1 MAYKNIVLT
10 DTNPDDYFFE
20 EAIKMLR
27 TNVQFSGKNNKVILL
42 TSSWSGEGKSDIS
55 FNLAVHLGKAGKKVL
70 LIDAD
75 IRKSVYKTRYNI
87 QEETKGLSQ
96 YLSGQVEQID
106 EVVYRTNFENLYM
119 ILSGP
124 YAPNPTE
131 ILGDEQFGNLLK
143 AARQVFEYVII
154 DTPPLG
160 SVVDAAV
167 IGQYCDGAIL
177 VIESGSTSY
186 RVVQK
191 VKAQLEKSGCKILG
205 AVLNKMEYEGR
216 GYRAGYRA
224 GYGGAYG
231 RRGARTPYGEVAT
244 YEKK

>member
-10 DTNPDDYFFE
+10 DSNPEDYFFE

-27 TNVQFSGKNNKVILL
+27 TNIQFSGKNNKVILL
-42 TSSWSGEGKSDIS
+42 TSCWSGEGKSDIS

-96 YLSGQVEQID
+96 YLSGQIEQID
-106 EVVYRTNFENLYM
+106 EVVYRTNYENLFM

-167 IGQYCDGAIL
+167 VGQYCDGAVL
-177 VIESGSTSY
+177 VIESGTTSY
-186 RVVQK
+186 RFVQK
-191 VKAQLEKSGCKILG
+191 VKNQLEKSGCKILG
-205 AVLNKMEYEGR
+205 AVLNKISHEGSAYRR
-216 GYRAGYRA
+216 GYRAGY
-224 GYGGAYG
+224 G
-231 RRGARTPYGEVAT
+231 RYDNRYYKTPYGE
-244 YEKK
+244 